1 MKMSKF
7 INKLKEFMFGS
18 WVKVPA
24 GSKEKEWGLPPIR
37 HTDPSGNGVDIY
49 FKSKKGGTQKWI

>member
-1 MKMSKF
+1 MRMIKAMK
-7 INKLKEFMFGS
+7 KLKEFMFGE

-49 FKSKKGGTQKWI
+49 FKRKGGTQKWI